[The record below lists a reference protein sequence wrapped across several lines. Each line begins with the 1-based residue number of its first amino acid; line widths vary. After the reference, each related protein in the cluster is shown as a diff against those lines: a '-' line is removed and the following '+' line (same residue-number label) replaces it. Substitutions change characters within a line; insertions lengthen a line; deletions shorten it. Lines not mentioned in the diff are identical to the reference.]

1 MFIKPSTIA
10 AKIIFILVVFASFGG
25 CNEIVLESDKVN
37 DQDESQLPWLESH
50 DKRPFT
56 DTSA

>member
-25 CNEIVLESDKVN
+25 CNEIVLVSDKVN
-37 DQDESQLPWLESH
+37 NQDESLIPLLESH
-50 DKRPFT
+50 DKRSFT